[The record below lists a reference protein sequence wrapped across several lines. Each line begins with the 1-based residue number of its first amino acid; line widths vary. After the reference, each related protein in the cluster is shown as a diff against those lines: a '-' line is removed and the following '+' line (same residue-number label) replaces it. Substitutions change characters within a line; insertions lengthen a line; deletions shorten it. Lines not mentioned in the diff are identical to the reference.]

1 MGKMKCWVLV
11 FVVLLTFMRLR
22 VKHVFLLRITIFLSF
37 VELGALAYMI
47 IFLVALRFYFT
58 TLAQLGQEAH
68 DVHVLGSL

>member
-11 FVVLLTFMRLR
+11 FVVLLTFMRLK
-22 VKHVFLLRITIFLSF
+22 VKHVFLLRITIFLSS

-58 TLAQLGQEAH
+58 KLAQLGQEAH